1 MLDRTTI
8 ARILYSVSRD
18 DPAHALQILGE
29 TDAVPE
35 SQRARLTDVLESGD
49 TAVETARRLGDALA
63 DEGVEK
69 DIVNE
74 CYRAAFYLGDRWAD
88 LAENPL
94 YAYFLANRAGG
105 VLHKWPHYFPIYHRH
120 LERYR
125 GRPVRVLEIGVYRGG
140 GLTMWQRYFG
150 KDAVI
155 IGADIDEAAVR
166 ATEGRF
172 VVELGDQ
179 ADPSFLRGL
188 HEKYG
193 PFDVVI
199 DDGGH
204 TMEQQIVTAETL
216 FPLLADDGLLIV
228 EDTHTSYWPAF
239 GGGLHEPT
247 SFLAWAR
254 ARVDDLNSQHHQDL
268 DRSSVWSRQLGGV
281 HFYDSVVVF
290 DREPRFRAFDEVAGG
305 SSYILADQVSERIA
319 VESAAERERVRE
331 ELASVR
337 EQSARLTA
345 QLARVDADGSAEA
358 LVAERHELEESL
370 RRARGER
377 ADMQSRLTSADRR
390 DQEHA
395 AALDALHARLAA
407 SEERLRLLEG
417 SVSWKVTGPLRAVR
431 RTVRHG

>member
-8 ARILYSVSRD
+8 ARVLYSVSRS

-29 TDAVPE
+29 TDGIPE
-35 SQRARLTDVLESGD
+35 SQRARLTEVLESGESS
-49 TAVETARRLGDALA
+49 VETARLLGDALA
-63 DEGVEK
+63 DEGAEK
-69 DIVNE
+69 DIINE
-74 CYRAAFYLGDRWAD
+74 CYRAAFYLGDRWAE

-94 YAYFLANRAGG
+94 YSYFLANRAGG

-155 IGADIDEAAVR
+155 VGADIDEAAVR
-166 ATEGRF
+166 AVDGRF

-179 ADPSFLRGL
+179 ADPAFLRRL
-188 HEKYG
+188 HDTYG

-204 TMEQQIVTAETL
+204 TMQQQIVTAETL
-216 FPLLADDGLLIV
+216 FPLIAEDGLLIV

-239 GGGLHEPT
+239 GGGLDEPG
-247 SFLAWAR
+247 SFVAWAR
-254 ARVDDLNSQHHQDL
+254 ARTDDLNSQHHRDL
-268 DRSSVWSRQLGGV
+268 DRSSVWARQLGGV

-305 SSYILADQVSERIA
+305 SSYILADQVSERFA
-319 VESAAERERVRE
+319 VESSAERERVRE
-331 ELASVR
+331 ELAAVR
-337 EQSARLTA
+337 EQRARLTA
-345 QLARVDADGSAEA
+345 QLARVESGQGADALEP
-358 LVAERHELEESL
+358 ERAELEDAL
-370 RRARGER
+370 RHARGER
-377 ADMQSRLTSADRR
+377 ADIQSRLASADQR
-390 DQEHA
+390 DAEQT
-395 AALDALHARLAA
+395 AALAAVHERLAA

-417 SVSWKVTGPLRAVR
+417 SVSWRVTRPLRAVR
-431 RTVRHG
+431 RNVGRG